1 MDHDQNEKLF
11 DDKEL
16 KDDNEQLFSD
26 SAPESL
32 EKEIIKPEFSGPA
45 WKVMVVDDE
54 EDIHSVTRIALKSF
68 TYRDRGIEFIHSHS
82 AEESKPLL
90 RENPDIAVILLD
102 VVMETNTAGLDLV
115 KFIRD
120 DVHLKYTQIILR
132 TGYPGYAPEREVI
145 VSYEINDYKTKTELT
160 AFKLFTLVLASLRA
174 YDSVTELERMRLG
187 LEDEVKE
194 RTAELEQKNLQIMEM
209 DQMKTRFFSNVS
221 HEFRTPLTL
230 IIGPLED
237 ILSKEELTEKNR
249 VAMERMH
256 RNAVRLL
263 GLINQLL
270 DLSKLDAGSMK
281 LELSE
286 SDILR
291 FSRLIIS
298 SFQPL
303 ADRKN
308 IHYEVNMP
316 AKEYITYFDPDK
328 LEKILTNLLSN
339 AFKYTP
345 EDGEIEC
352 QIMIASRG
360 KNKDLDFM
368 NIKISDSGPGIPIDM
383 VDKIFD
389 RFYQV
394 EGSWQHSSGG
404 TGIGLSLTRELV
416 GLQHGQIKVE
426 SAEGK
431 GSIFTIV
438 FPLGKEHL
446 EKQEFQIG
454 EKEDL
459 EDAGVANAV
468 LVSGGYE
475 NRQTEEGG
483 IEEKNGKSRILV
495 VEDSEDVRAHLLDNL
510 EDQFS
515 MQEAV
520 DGEEGLSLAFDTMPD
535 IIITDLMMPKMD
547 GVELCKRIKSDERTS
562 HIPVIMLT
570 AKATVESRIEGLE
583 TGADAYMTK
592 PFNMQ
597 ELQTRLKSLIE
608 QRKKLRER
616 FSKETDLG
624 PSDIAVTSVDEKF
637 LNKAIQIIEQN
648 LGDCDFD
655 VTAMTGEI
663 GMSRMQLFRK
673 LKALTNQTPS
683 EFIRTI
689 RLKRASQLLKKNFG
703 NVAEITY
710 EVGFNNLSYFAKCF
724 RELYGVS
731 PSEYAKA

>member
-1 MDHDQNEKLF
+1 MDKDQNEKLF
-11 DDKEL
+11 EEKEL
-16 KDDNEQLFSD
+16 KDDHEQLFSD
-26 SAPESL
+26 AAPEGI
-32 EKEIIKPEFSGPA
+32 EKEISKPDFSGPP

-68 TYRDRGIEFIHSHS
+68 SYRDRGIEFIHAHS
-82 AEESKPLL
+82 AIESKPLL
-90 RENPDIAVILLD
+90 RNNPDIAVILLD

-115 KFIRD
+115 RFIRD

-187 LEDEVKE
+187 LEDKVKV

-237 ILSKEELTEKNR
+237 ILSKEDLTEKNR

-281 LELSE
+281 LELIE

-291 FSRLIIS
+291 FARLIAS
-298 SFQPL
+298 SFHPL
-303 ADRKN
+303 ADRKK
-308 IHYEVNMP
+308 IDFQVKIPE
-316 AKEYITYFDPDK
+316 KEYHTYFDQDK

-345 EDGEIEC
+345 EEGEVNC
-352 QIMIASRG
+352 QIKIESKG
-360 KNKDLDFM
+360 KNKDQHFL
-368 NIKISDSGPGIPIDM
+368 NIRISDSGPGIPAEL

-394 EGSWQHSSGG
+394 EGTWQLSSGG

-431 GSIFTIV
+431 GSSFTIII
-438 FPLGKEHL
+438 PLGKDHL
-446 EKQEFQIG
+446 DKNEFLTG
-454 EKEDL
+454 KTENL
-459 EDAGVANAV
+459 EDTGKANLT
-468 LVSGGYE
+468 LVSGNFGK
-475 NRQTEEGG
+475 QKVEEGG
-483 IEEKNGKSRILV
+483 IEETDGKAKILV

-510 EDQFS
+510 EDQFAI
-515 MQEAV
+515 QEAV
-520 DGEEGLSLAFDTMPD
+520 DGVEGLSLATESIPD
-535 IIITDLMMPKMD
+535 LIITDLMMPNMD
-547 GVELCKRIKSDERTS
+547 GVELCKKLKTDERTS

-570 AKATVESRIEGLE
+570 AKASVESRIEGLE

-597 ELQTRLKSLIE
+597 ELHTRLKSLIE
-608 QRKKLRER
+608 QRRVLRER
-616 FSKETDLG
+616 FSKEAELG

-637 LNKAIQIIEQN
+637 LNKAIQIIEDN
-648 LGDCDFD
+648 LGDFDFD

-689 RLKRASQLLKKNFG
+689 RLKRGAQLLQKKFG

-731 PSEYAKA
+731 PSEYAKN

>member
-1 MDHDQNEKLF
+1 
-11 DDKEL
+11 
-16 KDDNEQLFSD
+16 
-26 SAPESL
+26 
-32 EKEIIKPEFSGPA
+32 
-45 WKVMVVDDE
+45 
-54 EDIHSVTRIALKSF
+54 
-68 TYRDRGIEFIHSHS
+68 
-82 AEESKPLL
+82 
-90 RENPDIAVILLD
+90 
-102 VVMETNTAGLDLV
+102 
-115 KFIRD
+115 
-120 DVHLKYTQIILR
+120 
-132 TGYPGYAPEREVI
+132 
-145 VSYEINDYKTKTELT
+145 
-160 AFKLFTLVLASLRA
+160 
-174 YDSVTELERMRLG
+174 
-187 LEDEVKE
+187 
-194 RTAELEQKNLQIMEM
+194 
-209 DQMKTRFFSNVS
+209 MKTRFFSNVS

-237 ILSKEELTEKNR
+237 ILSKETLTEKNR

-256 RNAVRLL
+256 RNAIRLL

-281 LELSE
+281 LEISE
-286 SDILR
+286 SDIMR

-308 IHYEVNMP
+308 IQYTVNIP
-316 AKEYITYFDPDK
+316 EKKYVTYFDQDK
-328 LEKILTNLLSN
+328 FEKILTNLLSN

-345 EDGEIEC
+345 ADGEVKC
-352 QIMIASRG
+352 QLKIDSRG
-360 KNKDLDFM
+360 RNEDRDF
-368 NIKISDSGPGIPIDM
+368 IEIQISDSGPGIPIEM

-394 EGSWQHSSGG
+394 EGSWKHSSGG

-426 SAEGK
+426 SREGK
-431 GSIFTIV
+431 GSTFTIV
-438 FPLGKEHL
+438 MPLGKDHL
-446 EKQEFQIG
+446 DKHEFLIA
-454 EKEDL
+454 EKEFL
-459 EDAGVANAV
+459 EGADIVNVVIA
-468 LVSGGYE
+468 SGSYE
-475 NRQTEEGG
+475 NQQTEDGAMDEQD
-483 IEEKNGKSRILV
+483 GKPRILV
-495 VEDSEDVRAHLLDNL
+495 VEDSEDVRAHLFDNL
-510 EDQFS
+510 KDQFTI
-515 MQEAV
+515 QEAV
-520 DGEEGLSLAFDTMPD
+520 DGEEGLSLATNSIPD
-535 IIITDLMMPKMD
+535 IIITDLMMPRMD
-547 GVELCKRIKSDERTS
+547 GVELCKKLKTDEKTS

-597 ELQTRLKSLIE
+597 ELQTRLRSLIE
-608 QRKKLRER
+608 QRKLLRER
-616 FSKETDLG
+616 FSKESELG

-637 LNKAIQIIEQN
+637 LHKAIKIIEDN

-689 RLKRASQLLKKNFG
+689 RLKRAAQLLKKNFG

-731 PSEYAKA
+731 PSEYSRA

>member
-11 DDKEL
+11 EDKEL

-26 SAPESL
+26 SAPEGI

-90 RENPDIAVILLD
+90 RNNPDIAVILLD

-187 LEDEVKE
+187 LEDKVRE

-237 ILSKEELTEKNR
+237 ILSKEDLTEKNQ

-281 LELSE
+281 LEMSE

-308 IHYEVNMP
+308 IQYKVNIP
-316 AKEYITYFDPDK
+316 AKEYITYFDHDK

-345 EDGEIEC
+345 EEGEVDCRIE
-352 QIMIASRG
+352 ISSRG
-360 KNKDLDFM
+360 KKKDQDFM
-368 NIKISDSGPGIPIDM
+368 NIRISDSGPGIPIEL

-431 GSIFTIV
+431 GSAFTIIL
-438 FPLGKEHL
+438 PLGKEHL
-446 EKQEFQIG
+446 DKHEFLIG
-454 EKEDL
+454 ETEDL
-459 EDAGVANAV
+459 ENAGIANVVIA
-468 LVSGGYE
+468 SGGYE
-475 NRQTEEGG
+475 NRQAEEGS
-483 IEEKNGKSRILV
+483 IDEKDGKAKILV

-510 EDQFS
+510 EDQFN

-520 DGEEGLSLAFDTMPD
+520 DGEEGLSLATDTIPD
-535 IIITDLMMPKMD
+535 IIITDLMMPRMD
-547 GVELCKRIKSDERTS
+547 GVELCKKLKTDERTS

-570 AKATVESRIEGLE
+570 ARATVESRIEGLE

-608 QRKKLRER
+608 QRKILRER
-616 FSKETDLG
+616 FSKEAELG

-637 LNKAIQIIEQN
+637 LNKAIQIIEDN

-689 RLKRASQLLKKNFG
+689 RLKRAALLLKKNFG

-731 PSEYAKA
+731 PSEYAKV

>member
-1 MDHDQNEKLF
+1 MNSFFQI
-11 DDKEL
+11 
-16 KDDNEQLFSD
+16 
-26 SAPESL
+26 APESR
-32 EKEIIKPEFSGPA
+32 EKEISKPEFSGPS

-68 TYRDRGIEFIHSHS
+68 SYRDRGIEFIHSHS

-90 RENPDIAVILLD
+90 RANPDIAVILLD

-120 DVHLKYTQIILR
+120 EVHLKYTQIILR

-187 LEDEVKE
+187 LEDKVRE
-194 RTAELEQKNLQIMEM
+194 RTAELEQRNLQIMEM

-237 ILSKEELTEKNR
+237 ILSKEDLTEKNR
-249 VAMERMH
+249 VSMERMH

-281 LELSE
+281 LEMSE
-286 SDILR
+286 SDIMR
-291 FSRLIIS
+291 FSRLIVS

-308 IHYEVNMP
+308 IYYEVDIP
-316 AKEYITYFDPDK
+316 KKDYITYFDSDK

-345 EDGEIEC
+345 DDGKVNCLIKIE
-352 QIMIASRG
+352 SRG
-360 KNKDLDFM
+360 MKKDQDFL
-368 NIKISDSGPGIPIDM
+368 NIRISDSGPGIPAELI
-383 VDKIFD
+383 DKIFD

-426 SAEGK
+426 SAEGE
-431 GSIFTIV
+431 GSSFTIV
-438 FPLGKEHL
+438 IPLGKEHL
-446 EKQEFQIG
+446 DKHEFLIG
-454 EKEDL
+454 TGENL
-459 EDAGVANAV
+459 EDTGVANAV
-468 LVSGGYE
+468 LVSGGFE
-475 NRQTEEGG
+475 NRQTEEDG
-483 IEEKNGKSRILV
+483 IEEIDGKAKILV

-520 DGEEGLSLAFDTMPD
+520 DGEEGLSMAIDTIPD
-535 IIITDLMMPKMD
+535 LIITDLMMPRMD
-547 GVELCKRIKSDERTS
+547 GVELCKRLKTDERTS

-570 AKATVESRIEGLE
+570 ARATVESRIEGLE

-608 QRKKLRER
+608 QRRLLRER
-616 FSKETDLG
+616 FSKETDLS
-624 PSDIAVTSVDEKF
+624 PSDITVTSVDEKF
-637 LNKAIQIIEQN
+637 LNKAIQIIEEN

-655 VTAMTGEI
+655 VTAMTGKI

-689 RLKRASQLLKKNFG
+689 RLKRAAQLLRKKFG

-724 RELYGVS
+724 RELYGVA
-731 PSEYAKA
+731 PSEYGKG

>member
-1 MDHDQNEKLF
+1 MDFNQNEKLF
-11 DDKEL
+11 EDKEL

-26 SAPESL
+26 TDPES
-32 EKEIIKPEFSGPA
+32 KEREIFKPEFSGPA

-68 TYRDRGIEFIHSHS
+68 SYRDRGIEFIHSHS

-90 RENPDIAVILLD
+90 RDNPDIAVILLD

-120 DVHLKYTQIILR
+120 DVHLKFTQIILR

-187 LEDEVKE
+187 LEDKVKE
-194 RTAELEQKNLQIMEM
+194 RTAELEHKNLQIMEM

-237 ILSKEELTEKNR
+237 ILSKEDLTEKNR
-249 VAMERMH
+249 VTMERMH

-281 LELSE
+281 LEMIE

-308 IHYEVNMP
+308 IDYVVNIP
-316 AKEYITYFDPDK
+316 EKDYITYFDCDK

-345 EDGEIEC
+345 DDGEVNC
-352 QIMIASRG
+352 QIKIESKGR
-360 KNKDLDFM
+360 NKDQDFL
-368 NIKISDSGPGIPIDM
+368 NIRISDSGPGIPAEL

-426 SAEGK
+426 SAEGE
-431 GSIFTIV
+431 GSSFM
-438 FPLGKEHL
+438 
-446 EKQEFQIG
+446 
-454 EKEDL
+454 
-459 EDAGVANAV
+459 N
-468 LVSGGYE
+468 S
-475 NRQTEEGG
+475 
-483 IEEKNGKSRILV
+483 
-495 VEDSEDVRAHLLDNL
+495 
-510 EDQFS
+510 
-515 MQEAV
+515 
-520 DGEEGLSLAFDTMPD
+520 
-535 IIITDLMMPKMD
+535 
-547 GVELCKRIKSDERTS
+547 
-562 HIPVIMLT
+562 
-570 AKATVESRIEGLE
+570 
-583 TGADAYMTK
+583 
-592 PFNMQ
+592 
-597 ELQTRLKSLIE
+597 
-608 QRKKLRER
+608 
-616 FSKETDLG
+616 
-624 PSDIAVTSVDEKF
+624 
-637 LNKAIQIIEQN
+637 
-648 LGDCDFD
+648 
-655 VTAMTGEI
+655 
-663 GMSRMQLFRK
+663 
-673 LKALTNQTPS
+673 
-683 EFIRTI
+683 
-689 RLKRASQLLKKNFG
+689 
-703 NVAEITY
+703 
-710 EVGFNNLSYFAKCF
+710 
-724 RELYGVS
+724 
-731 PSEYAKA
+731 